1 MTQDAP
7 DLDATDARQARKG
20 RRAFVILAVSL
31 ALVVLALGAILLT
44 RVGDLGGRGG
54 QTLAPAQVARNVDT
68 EPSTVKQT
76 AQTAPPGSVAA
87 QAAGRTAGT
96 TTESS
101 NPAG

>member
-31 ALVVLALGAILLT
+31 ALAVLALGAMVLS
-44 RVGDLGGRGG
+44 RVGDLAGRGG
-54 QTLAPAQVARNVDT
+54 QTTAPAQVARNVDT
-68 EPSTVKQT
+68 EPSTIKQT

-87 QAAGRTAGT
+87 QAAGRTGGPT
-96 TTESS
+96 TNSS